1 MISLIY
7 GGIYSLG
14 DTQSSIQDRFGLLSL
29 VAIGAGNL
37 AIASTIR
44 TFPKEKTIVQADRA
58 KQLYGVGPYFLSKV
72 VAEAPLSALLS
83 AMGGVLLYPLVGL
96 QWVAAARTA
105 DCRHART
112 AGHCRDLQDTAGHC
126 RPPSTEASR
135 GPPAVAGASPTS
147 SSTSCSRS
155 CSRASPRE
163 ASASSWARSRH
174 RRTQRS
180 QCSRPCWS

>member
-14 DTQSSIQDRFGLLSL
+14 NTQSSIQDRFGLLSL

-105 DCRHART
+105 DCRLART
-112 AGHCRDLQDTAGHC
+112 AGHCRALGRGT
-126 RPPSTEASR
+126 RPRRTPHV
-135 GPPAVAGASPTS
+135 GPPAVAGTSPTS
-147 SSTSCSRS
+147 SSPSCSRS

-174 RRTQRS
+174 RRTRRS
-180 QCSRPCWS
+180 QCSRPFWS